1 MTKDSIK
8 LWLLLA
14 ISFAI
19 FFAYSLAGD
28 KTIAGLTIKSSNLA
42 GSIIEEKIFTPIAE
56 EITVP
61 EPKPLFPQPVD
72 TATQTILFIGDCMLD
87 GLSPRLAAYAKQS
100 GHTQYSVIW
109 YSSST
114 EQWGKSKRL
123 TEYINK
129 FKPTFIFICLGSNE
143 LIIKDI
149 KTKRK
154 KYVDSI
160 LNEID
165 TIPFLW
171 IGPPNWKKDTGIN
184 DMLVESLPKGTF
196 FMSNGMT
203 FSRRKDGAHPTAS
216 SAILWMDS
224 VIRWMPD
231 SCLHPIR
238 LDMPETKTARPKK
251 IFVHQPEV

>member
-1 MTKDSIK
+1 MTKGSIK

-19 FFAYSLAGD
+19 FFAFSLAGD
-28 KTIAGLTIKSSNLA
+28 KTVAGHTIKSSNLA
-42 GSIIEEKIFTPIAE
+42 KSIIKEQIFTPIVE
-56 EITVP
+56 ETPISK
-61 EPKPLFPQPVD
+61 PKSLFPQPVD
-72 TATQTILFIGDCMLD
+72 TAKQTILFIGDSMLD

-100 GHTQYSVIW
+100 GHSQYSVIW

-123 TEYINK
+123 TEYIKK

-149 KTKRK
+149 KAKRK
-154 KYVDSI
+154 KYVEAI

-196 FMSNGMT
+196 FMSNGMK
-203 FSRRKDGAHPTAS
+203 FSRKKDGAHPTAS

-238 LDMPETKTARPKK
+238 LDMPENKTARPNKV
-251 IFVHQPEV
+251 IVHQPEV